1 MENRREYIPGCE
13 RYTLASEID
22 SLKKYLKRGIENRDE
37 NLDLPMTNLG
47 TPVDQKLGKVTDLS
61 GRREDLTIGKGTTEL
76 PKSREK
82 LEIGAGPEVLPGT
95 RESLEIKAGPEALP
109 KGRESLEDISPDL
122 TELPGSRE
130 TLTDTSQE
138 ITELPAGTAVS
149 LPESV
154 PSGSGD
160 SSEIT
165 SLSGESDR
173 VNLELPRTQVSLDK
187 SREPL
192 EGSKSVSLDKS
203 RESLEIKAGPS
214 KLPKDSEGL
223 EVPAAPASLPKTR
236 ESLETPAGPSLD
248 KSRESLEVPS
258 SPGLETDRTELEIP
272 AGPEL
277 SKSREE
283 LEVGQIPDLDK
294 SRESLEVPGTPE
306 LVKSRDP
313 LEAIKNVDLVRNRKE
328 LEAVKEVPL
337 DKSREPLEGAKDVQ
351 LEKSR
356 ESLEALKNV
365 SLEKSRETLEVPN
378 KNALDTS
385 RESLEAK
392 SKVTKLP
399 TEHEELEV
407 PSSPGLEENRAELDA
422 PGVQNLDDSR
432 ESLEVPGS
440 PELPTDRLGLE
451 TPGSPDLR
459 ESRESLEVQG
469 SAELEKD
476 AVEVP
481 GNIPEPDLPTDSVGL
496 NVPGSP
502 DLEDGF
508 VELQDTRNISL
519 PESREEITDSS
530 EVELGT
536 EALGLEVPEN
546 PGLSDKSETL
556 EVPGSPELETD
567 RVDLLDD
574 SWQEELISGLTEPQ
588 QIKKPEIP
596 EDTELVEGLQDY
608 QKISDLTQI
617 KALIPGLKDS
627 QKLVD
632 DSWKEEL
639 SNRRDDLEDT
649 SWKEEL
655 VTGLTE
661 PQELTDDSWTEEL
674 VPGLEKEQEL
684 LDDSWVEK
692 LVDGYR
698 SDPGQELNDD
708 SWQEE
713 LVSGYRKDP
722 DQELLDD
729 SWQEELVSGY
739 RKDPDQELLDDS
751 WQEELVSGFR
761 DDPGQELLDDS
772 WKEEL
777 VDGYRK
783 DPGQELND
791 DSWKEELVEG
801 LEKEQELLDKSWEK
815 DKTKEDMNDYIHS
828 NLDSIRDDVWQNG
841 DYYIDAEEKKV
852 WIDNKRDKEDF
863 NEYLHSNLDTIRDE
877 VWQNGDYYLDSE
889 GKKVWIDHKR
899 DDKDDM
905 NEYLYSN
912 YDTIRDDVWQN
923 GDYFINSK
931 GEKSWTDNKRNKDD
945 FNNYTKSNL
954 DTIKDNSSVP
964 GVSEVLEGIPAYKLD
979 GNFASYLNPSKYIRW
994 AVEQTVNAADAL
1006 SPDKLVGGDIIKG
1019 SIKQRLLDETLHA
1032 LVAARD
1038 LAEKALGMHRYRL
1051 PGGSGLD
1058 EGAKNLIRQGMSGDI
1073 SVNSVIDLAQD
1084 TAANLLSSAAV
1095 RIDNPINRPD
1105 PDKTKEDADVFEALE
1120 GPRHG
1125 KRMEPV
1131 GGSDPTETSKAKE
1144 LLKKALGSNQG
1155 LNKYTPFYYKDRYSS
1170 ELAEEL
1176 DHVGRNNRLGLGG
1189 TLESLCNKTDIEIV
1203 SFAQLKELLEN
1214 SPYITTAS
1222 RGIGKRASNGNSYA
1236 VNTMTL
1242 DSNHVWEI
1250 IFKPYCGPENGM
1262 MSYLPSIHQ
1271 INFENYR
1278 NFGYNTCWDTW
1289 VPFTSFELT
1298 SKKMVQKSINLY
1310 TGEIS
1315 IPQNLEF
1322 TNELRLVICDDQYKS
1337 WKRYFDYVMY
1347 ASSYYTTPHD
1357 DKYYKEAK
1365 FTEKIFNFSDLD
1377 LSKYS
1382 KGVIRPAPYKNL
1394 AFHCKILCMNPQ
1406 YQTLN
1411 VSDLLVVLK
1420 EFTEEWQGEV
1430 DASPTELAVMFSV
1443 VGENPN
1449 SLTEED
1455 KKKFKQ
1461 DTAKEENDLAVKNSN
1476 LASTAYNNPG
1486 PENCT
1491 ILS

>member
-95 RESLEIKAGPEALP
+95 RELLEIKAGPEALP

-130 TLTDTSQE
+130 SLTDTSQE
-138 ITELPAGTAVS
+138 ITELPAVPAVS

-160 SSEIT
+160 SSVGIT

-173 VNLELPRTQVSLDK
+173 VNLELPGTQVSLDK

-192 EGSKSVSLDKS
+192 EGSKNVSLDKS
-203 RESLEIKAGPS
+203 RESLEVKAGPS
-214 KLPKDSEGL
+214 KLPKDSEKL

-236 ESLETPAGPSLD
+236 ESLETPTGPSLD

-258 SPGLETDRTELEIP
+258 SPGLETDRADLEIP
-272 AGPEL
+272 SGPEL

-283 LEVGQIPDLDK
+283 LEVGQTPDLDK

-313 LEAIKNVDLVRNRKE
+313 LEAIKNVDLVRDREE

-356 ESLEALKNV
+356 ESLEALKSV

-407 PSSPGLEENRAELDA
+407 PSSPGLEENRAELDV

-432 ESLEVPGS
+432 ESLEVPDS
-440 PELPTDRLGLE
+440 PELPTNRLGLE

-574 SWQEELISGLTEPQ
+574 SWQEELISGLTDPQ
-588 QIKKPEIP
+588 QIKKPELP
-596 EDTELVEGLQDY
+596 ENTELVEGLQDY

-708 SWQEE
+708 SWKEE

-761 DDPGQELLDDS
+761 DDPGQELNDDS

-801 LEKEQELLDKSWEK
+801 LEKEQKLRDDSWEEELVEGLEK
-815 DKTKEDMNDYIHS
+815 EQELRDDSWTEELVPGLTKPQELTDDSWQEELKEDSEKLEDTS
-828 NLDSIRDDVWQNG
+828 GQ
-841 DYYIDAEEKKV
+841 EELS
-852 WIDNKRDKEDF
+852 DRKE
-863 NEYLHSNLDTIRDE
+863 EI
-877 VWQNGDYYLDSE
+877 
-889 GKKVWIDHKR
+889 
-899 DDKDDM
+899 
-905 NEYLYSN
+905 
-912 YDTIRDDVWQN
+912 
-923 GDYFINSK
+923 
-931 GEKSWTDNKRNKDD
+931 EKNV
-945 FNNYTKSNL
+945 
-954 DTIKDNSSVP
+954 VP
-964 GVSEVLEGIPAYKLD
+964 GLYNVLEGIPAYKLD

-1058 EGAKNLIRQGMSGDI
+1058 ESAKNLIRQGMSGDI

-1095 RIDNPINRPD
+1095 QIDNPINRPD
-1105 PDKTKEDADVFEALE
+1105 PKKTIKDEDIFESLE
-1120 GPRHG
+1120 GPRKN
-1125 KRMEPV
+1125 KRLDV
-1131 GGSDPTETSKAKE
+1131 KSKKNSDQPEKTSKAKE
-1144 LLKKALGSNQG
+1144 ILKRALGSNRG
-1155 LNKYTPFYYKDRYSS
+1155 LNEYLPFYYKDEGSKD
-1170 ELAEEL
+1170 LAEKL

-1189 TLESLCNKTDIEIV
+1189 TLEALCKKTEIEVV

-1214 SPYITTAS
+1214 SDYITTAS
-1222 RGIGKRASNGNSYA
+1222 RGIGKRSSNGNSYA

-1250 IFKPYCGPENGM
+1250 IFEPYCGPENGM
-1262 MSYLPSIHQ
+1262 RSYLPSIHQ
-1271 INFENYR
+1271 INYENFKS
-1278 NFGYNTCWDTW
+1278 FGYNTCWDTW

-1310 TGEIS
+1310 AGEIS

-1347 ASSYYTTPHD
+1347 ASSYYTKIHLQD
-1357 DKYYKEAK
+1357 EKYYQKK
-1365 FTEKIFNFSDLD
+1365 FTETDQTFTDSD

-1394 AFHCKILCMNPQ
+1394 AFRCKILCMNPQ

-1430 DASPTELAVMFSV
+1430 DASPTELAAMFSV
-1443 VGENPN
+1443 VGENPS

-1455 KKKFKQ
+1455 LTGFNEATANEDADIAAQRKELEQAEEESDKKYKKIFG
-1461 DTAKEENDLAVKNSN
+1461 EN
-1476 LASTAYNNPG
+1476 YNVITFP
-1486 PENCT
+1486 
-1491 ILS
+1491 

>member
-95 RESLEIKAGPEALP
+95 RESLEIKAGPESLP

-160 SSEIT
+160 SPEIT

-173 VNLELPRTQVSLDK
+173 VNLELPGTQVSLDK

-236 ESLETPAGPSLD
+236 ESLETPTGPSLD

-258 SPGLETDRTELEIP
+258 SPGLETDRADLEIP

-283 LEVGQIPDLDK
+283 LEIGQTPDLDK

-313 LEAIKNVDLVRNRKE
+313 LEAIKNVDLVRDRKE

-356 ESLEALKNV
+356 ESLEALKSV

-432 ESLEVPGS
+432 ESLEVPDS

-469 SAELEKD
+469 STELEKD
-476 AVEVP
+476 VVEVP

-574 SWQEELISGLTEPQ
+574 SWQEELISGLTDSQ

-596 EDTELVEGLQDY
+596 ENTELVEGLQDY
-608 QKISDLTQI
+608 QKIYDLTQI

-639 SNRRDDLEDT
+639 SDRRDDLEDT

-708 SWQEE
+708 SWKEE

-729 SWQEELVSGY
+729 SWQEELVTGY

-801 LEKEQELLDKSWEK
+801 LEKEQKLRDDSWEEELVPGLEK
-815 DKTKEDMNDYIHS
+815 EQELRDDSWTEELVPGLTKPQELTDDSWQEELKEDSEKLEDTS
-828 NLDSIRDDVWQNG
+828 GQ
-841 DYYIDAEEKKV
+841 EELS
-852 WIDNKRDKEDF
+852 DRKE
-863 NEYLHSNLDTIRDE
+863 EI
-877 VWQNGDYYLDSE
+877 
-889 GKKVWIDHKR
+889 
-899 DDKDDM
+899 
-905 NEYLYSN
+905 
-912 YDTIRDDVWQN
+912 
-923 GDYFINSK
+923 
-931 GEKSWTDNKRNKDD
+931 EKNV
-945 FNNYTKSNL
+945 
-954 DTIKDNSSVP
+954 VP
-964 GVSEVLEGIPAYKLD
+964 GLYNVLEGIPAYKLD

-1058 EGAKNLIRQGMSGDI
+1058 ESAKNLIRQGMSGDI

-1455 KKKFKQ
+1455 EKKFKQ

>member
-328 LEAVKEVPL
+328 LEAIKEVPL

-392 SKVTKLP
+392 SNVTKLP

-536 EALGLEVPEN
+536 EALGLEVPED

-596 EDTELVEGLQDY
+596 ENTELVEGLQDY

-698 SDPGQELNDD
+698 SSPGQELNDD
-708 SWQEE
+708 SWKEE

-729 SWQEELVSGY
+729 SWQEELVTGY

-761 DDPGQELLDDS
+761 DDPGQELNDDS

-801 LEKEQELLDKSWEK
+801 LEKEQKLRDDSWEEELVGGLEK
-815 DKTKEDMNDYIHS
+815 PQELRDDSWTEELVPGLTKPQELTDDSWQEELKEDSEKLEDTS
-828 NLDSIRDDVWQNG
+828 GQDELSDRK
-841 DYYIDAEEKKV
+841 EE
-852 WIDNKRDKEDF
+852 I
-863 NEYLHSNLDTIRDE
+863 
-877 VWQNGDYYLDSE
+877 
-889 GKKVWIDHKR
+889 
-899 DDKDDM
+899 
-905 NEYLYSN
+905 
-912 YDTIRDDVWQN
+912 
-923 GDYFINSK
+923 
-931 GEKSWTDNKRNKDD
+931 EKNV
-945 FNNYTKSNL
+945 
-954 DTIKDNSSVP
+954 VP
-964 GVSEVLEGIPAYKLD
+964 GLYNVLEGIPAYKLD

-994 AVEQTVNAADAL
+994 AVEQAVNAADAL

-1058 EGAKNLIRQGMSGDI
+1058 ESAKNLIRQGMSGDI

-1095 RIDNPINRPD
+1095 QIDNPINRPD
-1105 PDKTKEDADVFEALE
+1105 PKKTKEKEDIFESLE
-1120 GPRHG
+1120 GPRKN
-1125 KRMEPV
+1125 KRLDVKSKKSNPA
-1131 GGSDPTETSKAKE
+1131 ETSKAKE
-1144 LLKKALGSNQG
+1144 LLKKALGSNRG
-1155 LNKYTPFYYKDRYSS
+1155 LNDYIPFYYKDRGSKD
-1170 ELAEEL
+1170 LAEKL
-1176 DHVGRNNRLGLGG
+1176 DHLGRNNRLGLGG
-1189 TLESLCNKTDIEIV
+1189 TLEALCKETEIV

-1214 SPYITTAS
+1214 SDYITTAS
-1222 RGIGKRASNGNSYA
+1222 RGIGKRSSNGTSYA

-1250 IFKPYCGPENGM
+1250 IFEPYCGPENGM
-1262 MSYLPSIHQ
+1262 RSYLPSIHQ
-1271 INFENYR
+1271 INYENFKS
-1278 NFGYNTCWDTW
+1278 FGYNTCWDTW

-1310 TGEIS
+1310 AGEIS

-1347 ASSYYTTPHD
+1347 ASSYYTKIHLQSEE
-1357 DKYYKEAK
+1357 YYQKK
-1365 FTEKIFNFSDLD
+1365 FTETDQTFTDSD

-1394 AFHCKILCMNPQ
+1394 AFRCKILCMNPQ

-1430 DASPTELAVMFSV
+1430 DASPTELAAMFSV
-1443 VGENPN
+1443 VGENPS

-1455 KKKFKQ
+1455 LTGFNE
-1461 DTAKEENDLAVKNSN
+1461 TAASEDADIAAQNAEKEKWYAEDEEKYGTPDYGKGVDFSKYKGTSLK
-1476 LASTAYNNPG
+1476 
-1486 PENCT
+1486 
-1491 ILS
+1491 